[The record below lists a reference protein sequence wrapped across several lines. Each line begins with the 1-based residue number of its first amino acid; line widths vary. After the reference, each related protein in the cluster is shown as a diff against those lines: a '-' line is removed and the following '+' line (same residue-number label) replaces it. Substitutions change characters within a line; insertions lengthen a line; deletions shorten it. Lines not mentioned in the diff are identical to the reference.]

1 MADDFGRV
9 NPVSPHFPNR
19 GAREEPYQG
28 RNAKKHHGHEPACP
42 EPDAEEVVEEEAA
55 DSTPKSHID
64 LRI

>member
-9 NPVSPHFPNR
+9 NPVSPHFLKR

-28 RNAKKHHGHEPACP
+28 RHAKKHHGHEPDCP
-42 EPDAEEVVEEEAA
+42 EPDREEVVEEEAA
-55 DSTPKSHID
+55 DSAPKSHID